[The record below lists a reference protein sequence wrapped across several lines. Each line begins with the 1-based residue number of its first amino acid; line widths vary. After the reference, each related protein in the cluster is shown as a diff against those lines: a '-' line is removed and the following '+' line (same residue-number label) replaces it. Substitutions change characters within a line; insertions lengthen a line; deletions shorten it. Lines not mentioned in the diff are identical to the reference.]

1 MTNDSVKNKLHFTK
15 IYRRRSIMT
24 RRVIVVGGGPA
35 GMMAGGTAG
44 IRGLDVL
51 LIEKNSSLGRKLLL
65 TGKGRCNF
73 TNDTSLQE
81 LINNIP
87 INGRFL
93 YSAFTK
99 FSNKDLIRFFNDL
112 GVETKVER
120 GGRVF
125 PKSDRASDILHALER
140 YLRSN
145 NVKIMRGEVKRILRD
160 NSKVIGVTLSEGRF
174 IPSDSV
180 IIATGGLSYPET
192 GSTGDGYRFAKELG
206 HTIVTPK
213 PSLVPLEIEEPWVA
227 DLQGLTLKNV
237 AIKVID
243 HSEREIYND
252 FGEMLFTH
260 FGVSGPVIL
269 SASSHMRGIDRNRYR
284 IIIDLK
290 PGLSDEELDRRIQ
303 KDFAKYSRRYFANSL
318 DELLPRSLI
327 PVVVELSGI
336 RRDKYV
342 NQISREER
350 RRLVRLLKNLSITVS
365 RFRPIEE
372 AIVTSGGVNVNEIN
386 PSTME
391 SKIVKGLFFAG
402 EVIDVDGYTGG
413 FNLQIAFS
421 TGYVAGN
428 SC

>member
-1 MTNDSVKNKLHFTK
+1 MLK
-15 IYRRRSIMT
+15 
-24 RRVIVVGGGPA
+24 RVVVIGGGPA

-44 IRGLDVL
+44 SRGLEVL
-51 LIEKNSSLGRKLLL
+51 LIEKNNTLGRKLLL

-73 TNDTSLQE
+73 TNDTDLQG

-87 INGRFL
+87 VNGRFL
-93 YSAFTK
+93 YSAFSK
-99 FSNKDLIRFFNDL
+99 FSNKDVIKFFNNL
-112 GVETKVER
+112 GVKTKVER

-125 PKSDRASDILHALER
+125 PESDRAKDILDALER
-140 YLRSN
+140 YLKSN
-145 NVKIMRGEVKRILRD
+145 NVKIIKGEVKRVLKD
-160 NSKVIGVTLSEGRF
+160 NSKVIGINLIDGRF

-192 GSTGDGYRFAKELG
+192 GSTGDGYKFAKELG
-206 HTIVTPK
+206 HSIIPPK
-213 PSLVPLEIEEPWVA
+213 PSLVPLEIEEPWVPK
-227 DLQGLTLKNV
+227 LQGLTLKNV
-237 AIKVID
+237 SIKVID
-243 HSEREIYND
+243 QSEREVYVD
-252 FGEMLFTH
+252 LGEMLFTH
-260 FGVSGPVIL
+260 FGVSGPIIL
-269 SASSHMRGIDRNRYR
+269 SASSHMRDINKNRYR

-290 PGLSDEELDRRIQ
+290 PGLTEEELDKRVQR
-303 KDFAKYSRRYFANSL
+303 DFTKYSRRYFINSL
-318 DELLPRSLI
+318 DDLLPKSLI

-336 RRDKYV
+336 PRDKYV

-350 RRLVRLLKNLSITVS
+350 RRLVKLLKNLTVTVS

-372 AIVTSGGVNVNEIN
+372 AIITSGGINVNEIN

-421 TGYVAGN
+421 TGYVAGI

>member
-1 MTNDSVKNKLHFTK
+1 MTK
-15 IYRRRSIMT
+15 
-24 RRVIVVGGGPA
+24 RVIVVGGGPA

-44 IRGLDVL
+44 SRGIEVL

-73 TNDTSLQE
+73 TNDTTLQG

-87 INGRFL
+87 VNGRFL

-112 GVETKVER
+112 GVKTKVER

-125 PKSDRASDILHALER
+125 PESDRASDILEALER
-140 YLRSN
+140 YLKIN
-145 NVKIMRGEVKRILRD
+145 NVKIIRGKVKRIIKD
-160 NSKVIGVTLSEGRF
+160 DSKVIGVTLSDGRF
-174 IPSDSV
+174 IPSDNV
-180 IIATGGLSYPET
+180 IVATGGLSYPDT

-206 HTIVTPK
+206 HTIITPK
-213 PSLVPLEIEEPWVA
+213 PSLVPLETEEPWVA
-227 DLQGLTLKNV
+227 ELQGLTLKNI

-243 HSEREIYND
+243 HSGREIYSD

-269 SASSHMRGIDRNRYR
+269 SASSHMRDIDRNRYR

-290 PGLSDEELDRRIQ
+290 PGLAEEELDRRIQ
-303 KDFAKYSRRYFANSL
+303 RDFAKYSRRYFVNSL

-327 PVVVELSGI
+327 PVVVELSRI
-336 RRDKYV
+336 CRDKYV

-350 RRLVRLLKNLSITVS
+350 RRLVKLLKNLSIAVS

-421 TGYVAGN
+421 TGYVAGD